1 MEKTKQSSAVSG
13 VRAGRNRKTKD
24 AGRGTQLLSKAAERE
39 IKENIGTIANL
50 LLNSTLGGNVNSA
63 RLLVALADGQT
74 ETAVGTKKR
83 RGLSQAQKLG
93 KEQEWRESRE
103 KNDAEE
109 AHDETEVACR

>member
-1 MEKTKQSSAVSG
+1 
-13 VRAGRNRKTKD
+13 
-24 AGRGTQLLSKAAERE
+24 
-39 IKENIGTIANL
+39 
-50 LLNSTLGGNVNSA
+50 LNSTLGGNVNSA